1 MTIAFWLWALASG
14 SAAVAQPPATRQA
27 VVWLLTDS
35 GDGAIARGAAM
46 GAEEMTRTTTLLG
59 ARFVLHRVAATS
71 ANVPLDVRTPAF
83 VVLDV
88 DSSQACAVSKRF
100 AGQPGV
106 VVMNARVDSGGCETP
121 PLLLRLPRKRR
132 DTLLSEAGS
141 PGGRVEEWHPSLQR
155 FGAQELNARYERWAH
170 APMSADAWAG
180 WFATKIAAEATLRLP
195 RITRQ
200 ALVGPDALAFDGHKG
215 APLRF
220 DASGVLQQP
229 VYLIGASGTIIKE
242 IE

>member
-1 MTIAFWLWALASG
+1 MTTAFWLWALALG
-14 SAAVAQPPATRQA
+14 AAPVAQPPATRQA
-27 VVWLLTDS
+27 VVWLLTDAE
-35 GDGAIARGAAM
+35 DAAIARGAAM

-71 ANVPLDVRTPAF
+71 ANVHLDVRAPAF
-83 VVLDV
+83 IVLDV
-88 DSSQACAVSKRF
+88 DGSQACAVGRRF

-121 PLLLRLPRKRR
+121 PLLLRLPPQRR
-132 DTLLSEAGS
+132 ETLLSEAGS
-141 PGGRVEEWHPSLQR
+141 PGSRVEEWHPSLQR
-155 FGAQELNARYERWAH
+155 FGAQELNERYERWAH
-170 APMSADAWAG
+170 SPMNADAWAG
-180 WFATKIAAEATLRLP
+180 WFATKVAAEAMLRLP
-195 RITRQ
+195 RVTRQ
-200 ALVGPDALAFDGHKG
+200 ALAGPDALAFDGHKG

-229 VYLIGASGTIIKE
+229 VYLIDASGKIIKE